1 MSMKV
6 ILLADVRGIGDAG
19 SVATVAD
26 GYARN
31 FLLPRKLAIEATK
44 GSLKNLEQHRTTIR
58 RKQASDASNAT
69 AVAEQLS
76 QVTLRLKAKAGEA
89 GRLFGSI
96 THAMVAEALAA
107 DHGIEVDRR
116 AISFPHPVKTLGP
129 HEARVHLHKEVEAG
143 LRIEVEPEAE
153 GET

>member
-1 MSMKV
+1 MKV

-31 FLLPRKLAIEATK
+31 FLLPRKLAIEATT

-58 RKQASDASNAT
+58 RKQASEASSAA

-96 THAMVAEALAA
+96 THAMVADALAA

>member
-1 MSMKV
+1 MKV
-6 ILLADVRGIGDAG
+6 ILLEDVRGVGEAG

-31 FLLPRKLAIEATK
+31 FLIPRKVAIEATT

-58 RKQASDASNAT
+58 RKQALETGNAS
-69 AVAEQLS
+69 AVAERLS
-76 QVTLRLKAKAGEA
+76 QITLRLTAKAGEA

-96 THAMVAEALAA
+96 THAMVADALAA
-107 DHGIEVDRR
+107 EHGIEIDRR

-129 HEARVHLHKEVEAG
+129 HEAKVHLHKEVEAA

-153 GET
+153 AQAE